1 MKLFNK
7 LFANIKQRKYKS
19 NQTKSQR
26 KKLFKQNKKN
36 EPPNSE
42 SDADTVKGLSL
53 NISSNG
59 NYGVSIS
66 SLPVG
71 VTTDSTAVDF
81 YVYEWFIKDTGEIF
95 YVGKGRGDRYKTFHE
110 RAYEAE
116 RIREIYDTDIR
127 FVEVGLTEE
136 RAIEL
141 ESTEMIRI
149 LNETNDR
156 LTNRIIPL
164 LSKRDNGYDR
174 SPNTPELQF
183 ESTPY

>member
-1 MKLFNK
+1 MSLFRK
-7 LFANIKQRKYKS
+7 IFKSKKEKQSKS
-19 NQTKSQR
+19 N
-26 KKLFKQNKKN
+26 
-36 EPPNSE
+36 
-42 SDADTVKGLSL
+42 KGLIGGLSIKL
-53 NISSNG
+53 STDEN
-59 NYGVSIS
+59 GVSVT

-71 VTTDSTAVDF
+71 TVTGSKHSDF
-81 YVYEWFIKDTGEIF
+81 YVYEWFIKDTGEVF
-95 YVGKGRGDRYKTFHE
+95 YVGKGRGNRYKTFHE

-116 RIREIYDTDIR
+116 KIREIYDTDIR